1 MEALERIGHLDSHV
15 CATNIFCVPAA
26 SVDSKREERRRYT
39 KSTANSAL
47 VVGESNEWR
56 KQRGTRKM
64 TKMNSVLRF
73 FVFERM
79 NTPSEY
85 V

>member
-1 MEALERIGHLDSHV
+1 MEALERIGHLDSHI
-15 CATNIFCVPAA
+15 CATYIFCVPAA

-64 TKMNSVLRF
+64 TLS
-73 FVFERM
+73 FEIFRI
-79 NTPSEY
+79 
-85 V
+85 